1 MGSIRIVGG
10 TLGGRRLAAPPGHA
24 TRPTSERVR
33 EAIAS
38 ALASRDAIQ
47 GARVV
52 DLYAGSGALGFE
64 MLSRGAEHVVFVE
77 RDARV
82 ARLIRDNAQEL
93 GVSARVD
100 VLVEDVTRN
109 KGQAAIVQRG
119 PFALLLADPPYR
131 DVQPATTAIAAL
143 CAHGAL
149 ASDANLL
156 LEHGTKGTPI
166 LPSDFH
172 VISNYRYG
180 DTAVLLF
187 SSSLARERPSS
198 LARGETARLDGRTD
212 PAALPPEPQ
221 EQLPGANEGQP
232 T

>member
-10 TLGGRRLAAPPGHA
+10 TLGGRRLAAPPGLA

-38 ALASRDAIQ
+38 ALASR
-47 GARVV
+47 GAVEGSRVV

-77 RDARV
+77 RDPRV
-82 ARLIRDNAQEL
+82 ARLIRDNAHEL
-93 GVSARVD
+93 GVGAQVD

-109 KGQAAIVQRG
+109 KGQAAIVERG
-119 PFALLLADPPYR
+119 PFALMLADPPYR
-131 DVQPATTAIAAL
+131 DVQAATNAIAAL

-149 ASDANLL
+149 ASGANIL
-156 LEHGTKGTPI
+156 LEHGAKGAPI
-166 LPSDFH
+166 LPSDFE

-180 DTAVLLF
+180 DTAVILF
-187 SSSLARERPSS
+187 V
-198 LARGETARLDGRTD
+198 
-212 PAALPPEPQ
+212 PAAST
-221 EQLPGANEGQP
+221 GANEGQP

>member
-10 TLGGRRLAAPPGHA
+10 TLGGRRLSAPPGDG

-38 ALASRDAIQ
+38 ALASRGVIE

-77 RDARV
+77 RDPRV
-82 ARLIRDNAQEL
+82 ARLIRDNAQQL
-93 GVSARVD
+93 GVQTNVD
-100 VLVEDVTRN
+100 VLVEDVTRS
-109 KGQAAIVQRG
+109 KGQAAIVARG
-119 PFALLLADPPYR
+119 PFALVLADPPYR
-131 DVQPATTAIAAL
+131 DVQAATQAIAAL

-149 ASDANLL
+149 ATDANIL

-180 DTAVLLF
+180 DTAVILF
-187 SSSLARERPSS
+187 SSSSAP
-198 LARGETARLDGRTD
+198 GGTARFS
-212 PAALPPEPQ
+212 PADSTPEPQ
-221 EQLPGANEGQP
+221 EQVPGTNRGQP

>member
-1 MGSIRIVGG
+1 M
-10 TLGGRRLAAPPGHA
+10 T

-38 ALASRDAIQ
+38 ALAARGVVA

-77 RDARV
+77 RDPRV
-82 ARLIRDNAQEL
+82 ARLIRDNAHEL
-93 GVSARVD
+93 GVGAQVE
-100 VLVEDVTRN
+100 VLVEDVTRS

-119 PFALLLADPPYR
+119 PFALMLADPPYR
-131 DVQPATTAIAAL
+131 DVQAATDAIAKL

-149 ASDANLL
+149 ASDANIL
-156 LEHGTKGTPI
+156 LEHGAKGAPI
-166 LPSDFH
+166 LPSDFE

-187 SSSLARERPSS
+187 SCS
-198 LARGETARLDGRTD
+198 LARGGTACID
-212 PAALPPEPQ
+212 PAALTPELPQ
-221 EQLPGANEGQP
+221 QLSGANGGQP